1 MRDGSTIWAALELDR
16 MSQSYSRS
24 AAMKVR
30 TAPKKSC
37 ERRGDVRDH
46 MSLQCAMHESRV
58 IMEKLVSTRT
68 MTSSDM

>member
-1 MRDGSTIWAALELDR
+1 MRDGSIIRAALELDR
-16 MSQSYSRS
+16 ISQSYSRS

-46 MSLQCAMHESRV
+46 MSLQYAMHESRV
-58 IMEKLVSTRT
+58 FVEQLGSTRP